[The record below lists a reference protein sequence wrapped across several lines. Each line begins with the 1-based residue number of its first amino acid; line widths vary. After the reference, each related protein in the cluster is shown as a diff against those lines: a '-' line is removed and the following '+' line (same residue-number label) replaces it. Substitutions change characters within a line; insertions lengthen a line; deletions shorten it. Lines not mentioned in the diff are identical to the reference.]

1 MATTNNTS
9 DVLLNSLNVCDPIT
23 IKLTNIYNADI
34 AVSSIYNFFEE
45 SKIGNV
51 DSIDIM
57 YDEKKKYYKV
67 IFSKWNPLRDG
78 ARIRQKLQ
86 QGFKES
92 FFIDG
97 KLFQGEYPNFIRQK
111 PKQIKF
117 KCPY

>member
-1 MATTNNTS
+1 MVATNNTS
-9 DVLLNSLNVCDPIT
+9 DVLLNPLNVCDPIT

-34 AVSSIYNFFEE
+34 AVTSIYNFFEE
-45 SKIGNV
+45 SKIGEV

-67 IFSKWNPLRDG
+67 VFSKWNPLRDG

-86 QGFKES
+86 LGLKET

-97 KLFQGEYPNFIRQK
+97 KLFQGEYPDFIRQK
-111 PKQIKF
+111 PKEIKY
-117 KCPY
+117 KWPY